1 MSDCSRLTANG
12 IYDYSIF
19 KENSDLDLAIL
30 TPEQNLKPLKIIEYT
45 SALPKIGDKVA
56 LASFPY
62 QGKLNR
68 STLSEGILRDL
79 ADLQGDR
86 NKFRF
91 SVSTEPGDSGGGI
104 FDTSGNFIGLHV
116 THPTTK
122 ENSDA
127 QIAIKVGEINKFLN
141 NTGLQNLKRS
151 YRTKPLDLG
160 KIEFMANKVTALISC
175 WKN

>member
-1 MSDCSRLTANG
+1 MSECSRLTANG

-19 KENSDLDLAIL
+19 TENSNLDLAIL
-30 TPEQNLKPLKIIEYT
+30 TPNQNLKPLSIIEYT
-45 SALPKIGDKVA
+45 SALPKIGDKVV

-68 STLSEGILRDL
+68 STLSEGILREM

-91 SVSTEPGDSGGGI
+91 SVSTELGDSGGGI
-104 FDTSGNFIGLHV
+104 FDTSGNFIGLHISN
-116 THPTTK
+116 PSSK

-127 QIAIKVGEINKFLN
+127 QIAIKVGEINKFLHE
-141 NTGLQNLKRS
+141 TGSLELKRS

-175 WKN
+175 WEN